1 MLGLI
6 NAALAGLGVGV
17 VIRTPGHPG
26 GIRLADVFR
35 KALVLLAGVIRAK
48 ARADD
53 GEFHTGVFQCGEV
66 NAAVELRNV
75 HAFDCHAH
83 SSFLGSV

>member
-1 MLGLI
+1 MLSLI
-6 NAALAGLGVGV
+6 NAALPGLGVGV

-26 GIRLADVFR
+26 SIRLTDVFR
-35 KALVLLAGVIRAK
+35 KALVLLARVVRAK

-53 GEFHTGVFQCGEV
+53 GVFHTGVFQCGEV
-66 NAAVELRNV
+66 YTAIELRNV
-75 HAFDCHAH
+75 HAFDSHAH